1 METRDEFAEAQVRR
15 FLTVLFTNRARTHLR
30 TMAAAYDWSPEQ
42 LTAYEQRFI
51 QPAQMVP
58 VWRRQHQA
66 K

>member
-30 TMAAAYDWSPEQ
+30 ALAAAYEWTPEQ
-42 LTAYEQRFI
+42 LSAYEQRFI

-58 VWRRQHQA
+58 VWA
-66 K
+66 KR